1 LEIDSIKGAVMKTCL
16 TGIALLLWLVC
27 NIAHADPVRS
37 LIVPE
42 KYTEGLL
49 WKIES
54 AQQEPSYLL
63 GTMHVD
69 DPGIWDMFKHAQ
81 KFFDS
86 AKTVCT
92 EVKLDFETVAAEMR
106 VMFFSDG
113 RTLKSVMNDDSFY
126 QRTIHIANAR
136 GLPEVMVRS
145 MKPFTLA
152 FMLSMPQSKGQVL
165 DEKIYTDAVRQDKQ
179 ICGLETTVE
188 HSNVFESFD
197 MHTQVQMLKTTV
209 ERIDEVDGMYPVLLA
224 AYLDRD
230 LAAIAR
236 LVNESLLMEDAKIES
251 IFIQRFLI
259 DRNSKMAQ
267 RMIPLIDK
275 GSAFFAVGA
284 MHLTGKA
291 GLLRLLE
298 ARGYTISRVY

>member
-1 LEIDSIKGAVMKTCL
+1 MKTCL
-16 TGIALLLWLVC
+16 TGIVLLLLLVG
-27 NIAHADPVRS
+27 NIVQAEPIRA

-49 WKIES
+49 WRIES

-69 DPGIWDMFKHAQ
+69 DPGIWEMFKHAQ
-81 KFFDS
+81 QFFDS
-86 AKTVCT
+86 ARTVCT
-92 EVKLDFETVAAEMR
+92 EVKMDFETVAAEMR

-113 RTLKSVMNDDSFY
+113 RTLKSVMNDDAFY

-165 DEKIYTDAVRQDKQ
+165 DEKIYTDAVRQDKN
-179 ICGLETTVE
+179 ICGLETTAE

-230 LAAIAR
+230 LAAITR
-236 LVNESLLMEDAKIES
+236 LVNESLLMEDSEIEKV
-251 IFIQRFLI
+251 FIQRFLI
-259 DRNSKMAQ
+259 DRNSKMVQ
-267 RMIPLIDK
+267 RMVPLINK
-275 GSAFFAVGA
+275 GGAFFAIGA

-291 GLLRLLE
+291 GVLRLLE
-298 ARGYTISRVY
+298 SQGYTISRVY

>member
-1 LEIDSIKGAVMKTCL
+1 MKTCL
-16 TGIALLLWLVC
+16 AGIALLLLLVC
-27 NIAHADPVRS
+27 NIVQAEPVRA

-49 WKIES
+49 WRIES

-81 KFFDS
+81 KFFDN

-92 EVKLDFETVAAEMR
+92 EVKMDFETVAAEMR
-106 VMFFSDG
+106 VMFFRDG
-113 RTLKSVMNDDSFY
+113 RTLKSVMNDDAFY

-152 FMLSMPQSKGQVL
+152 FMLSMPQSRGQVL
-165 DEKIYTDAVRQDKQ
+165 DEKIYTDAVRQDKK

-197 MHTQVQMLKTTV
+197 MQMQVQMLKTTV
-209 ERIDEVDGMYPVLLA
+209 ERIDEVDGMYPALLA

-236 LVNESLLMEDAKIES
+236 LVNESLLLEDARIET

-259 DRNSKMAQ
+259 DRNIKMVQ
-267 RMIPLIDK
+267 RMMPLINK
-275 GSAFFAVGA
+275 GGAFFAVGA

-291 GLLRLLE
+291 GVLRLLE
-298 ARGYTISRVY
+298 ARGYTISKVY